1 LFKYITSLLILLVL
15 ISCSSENSFEDE
27 KSSSLIKPN
36 YSQIQA
42 RYDCALSKD
51 TSLNR
56 LEAFIPNFVIK
67 VKDALP
73 SASLEIFFNDQ
84 ENINNF
90 SLLYLDDDINFN
102 SSVITTLLY
111 EGGMDNIAE
120 CSLNDDAIL
129 SSNFYIDNKSIDLD
143 SFEVEVLNC
152 TFNNGFNFGT
162 FAIEVDSFL
171 NLIRKKGVTYF
182 AKFQQAN
189 ETSLN
194 FTWINYLGSIEDKD
208 ILYKGWLEEEDSI
221 KIQEAFNL
229 HSTCE
234 SSIAYKGYK
243 IL

>member
-1 LFKYITSLLILLVL
+1 MFKYITSLLITLIL
-15 ISCSSENSFEDE
+15 ISCSSENSFVDQ

-36 YSQIQA
+36 FSQTQA
-42 RYDCALSKD
+42 RYDCVLSED
-51 TSLNR
+51 TSLNS
-56 LEAFIPNFVIK
+56 LEAFIPSFVVK
-67 VKDALP
+67 VRNTLP

-84 ENINNF
+84 ENISNF
-90 SLLYLDDDINFN
+90 SLLYLDNDINFN
-102 SSVITTLLY
+102 SSLMTVLLD
-111 EGGMDNIAE
+111 EEGMDNIAD
-120 CSLNDDAIL
+120 CALNDDAIL

-152 TFNNGFNFGT
+152 TFNDGFNFGT

-171 NLIRKKGVTYF
+171 NLIRKKGVAYF

-189 ETSLN
+189 EASPN
-194 FTWINYLGSIEDKD
+194 FIWINYLGSIEDKD

-234 SSIAYKGYK
+234 SSISYKGYK
-243 IL
+243 VL